1 MRSIF
6 FFFILCVCTR
16 VRTLRGSRV
25 STHPGPIKYLFM
37 VIFAAED
44 YLKMTPEERK
54 LAAKKRR
61 DKILGKRDPRFA
73 PLYKIP
79 QNKDEAKEWLEVFKV
94 MAKEEF
100 EKKKVRLR

>member
-1 MRSIF
+1 M
-6 FFFILCVCTR
+6 CVCAR
-16 VRTLRGSRV
+16 ARTLRDTRDF
-25 STHPGPIKYLFM
+25 THPGPINYLFM
-37 VIFAAED
+37 VVFAAED

-61 DKILGKRDPRFA
+61 DKILSKRDPRFA

-100 EKKKVRLR
+100 EKKKVRI